1 MDFDQQWLLWALPIA
16 FALGWLA
23 RGWDARQ
30 RRREL
35 EGSQKVLHQGL
46 NFLLNEQ
53 HDKAI
58 DAFIAAVQQD
68 PGTSELHLA
77 LGNLF
82 RRRGEYERAVRVH
95 QHVLGRADLSQA
107 DRDRA
112 QHGLAQDYLK
122 AGLFDR
128 AEAAFQALAGTAF
141 DTESR
146 LALLDLH
153 ERSRDWKAAVA
164 VAEQLEKSG
173 TGSFASR
180 IAHYWCELALEADA
194 AGQHDA
200 ADDALAR
207 AREAAPGDARPL
219 VLAGELAARHD
230 RHGDALRVWNTLM
243 AVRPAAFNLV
253 AQRYATSAQAAGDTA
268 GALIRLQALYE
279 KAPTLEL
286 LQAIAALQP
295 DVDARQGKL
304 LAHLREHLTLAAA
317 QALLAAPGGA
327 AANDS
332 APGATG
338 AGLAA
343 AATVAV
349 RDAVK
354 RAARPLHRYRC
365 AACGFEA
372 EHYFWQCPGCLGWD
386 TYPPQRLEDL

>member
-35 EGSQKVLHQGL
+35 EGSQKVYYQGL

-58 DAFIAAVQQD
+58 DSFIAAVQQD
-68 PGTSELHLA
+68 PDTSELHLA

-95 QHVLGRADLSQA
+95 QHVLGRADLPKS

-128 AEAAFQALAGTAF
+128 AEAAYQALAGTSF

-164 VAEQLEKSG
+164 IAEQLEKSG
-173 TGSFASR
+173 AGSFASR
-180 IAHYWCELALEADA
+180 IAHYQCELALEADA
-194 AGQHDA
+194 ARQPEA
-200 ADDALAR
+200 AADALAH
-207 AREAAPGDARPL
+207 ARETAPADARPL
-219 VLAGELAARHD
+219 VLSGEQAAAR
-230 RHGDALRVWNTLM
+230 GDHAEALRFWNTLM
-243 AVRPAAFNLV
+243 VVRPAAFNLV
-253 AQRYATSAQAAGDTA
+253 AKRYAASARATGDAA
-268 GALIRLQALYE
+268 GALVRLQALYD
-279 KAPTLEL
+279 KTPTLEL
-286 LQAIAALQP
+286 LETIASLQP
-295 DVDARQGKL
+295 DDSTRRDQL
-304 LAHLREHLTLAAA
+304 LAHLRDHPTLAAA
-317 QALLAAPGGA
+317 QALLATEPTPQT
-327 AANDS
+327 S
-332 APGATG
+332 AGSALLDIG
-338 AGLAA
+338 EIA
-343 AATVAV
+343 AV
-349 RDAVK
+349 RDAVR

>member
-23 RGWDARQ
+23 RVWDQRQ
-30 RRREL
+30 RRRDL
-35 EGSQKVLHQGL
+35 EGSQKVYYQGL

-58 DAFIAAVQQD
+58 DSFIAAVQQD
-68 PGTSELHLA
+68 PDTSELHLA

-95 QHVLGRADLSQA
+95 QHVLGRADLPKS

-128 AEAAFQALAGTAF
+128 AEAAFEALAGTSF

-153 ERSRDWKAAVA
+153 ERSRDWKAAVG

-173 TGSFASR
+173 AGSFASR
-180 IAHYWCELALEADA
+180 IAHYWCELALEADVA
-194 AGQHDA
+194 RQPEVA
-200 ADDALAR
+200 ADALTR
-207 AREAAPGDARPL
+207 ARDVAPSDARPL
-219 VLAGELAARHD
+219 VLSGEQAAAR
-230 RHGDALRVWNTLM
+230 GDHAAALRFWNTLM
-243 AVRPAAFNLV
+243 TARPAAFNLV
-253 AQRYATSAQAAGDTA
+253 ARRYAASARATGDAA
-268 GALIRLQALYE
+268 GALARLQALYE
-279 KAPTLEL
+279 KAPTLDL
-286 LQAIAALQP
+286 LETVASLQP
-295 DVDARQGKL
+295 DNSAKESRL
-304 LAHLREHLTLAAA
+304 LSHLREHPTLAAA
-317 QALLAAPGGA
+317 QSLLAQRDPAAPLGA
-327 AANDS
+327 AEA
-332 APGATG
+332 GAVG
-338 AGLAA
+338 D
-343 AATVAV
+343 AV
-349 RDAVK
+349 R

>member
-35 EGSQKVLHQGL
+35 EGSQKVYYQGL

-68 PGTSELHLA
+68 PDTSELHLA

-95 QHVLGRADLSQA
+95 QHVLGRADLPKS

-128 AEAAFQALAGTAF
+128 AEAAYQALAGTSF

-153 ERSRDWKAAVA
+153 ERSRDWKAAVG
-164 VAEQLEKSG
+164 VAEQLETSG
-173 TGSFASR
+173 AGSFASR

-194 AGQHDA
+194 ARQPEA
-200 ADDALAR
+200 AADALAHAR
-207 AREAAPGDARPL
+207 AAAPGDARPL
-219 VLAGELAARHD
+219 VLAGEQAAAR
-230 RHGDALRVWNTLM
+230 GDHAEALRLWNTLM

-253 AQRYATSAQAAGDTA
+253 AGRYAASARANGDVA
-268 GALIRLQALYE
+268 GALARLQALYE
-279 KAPTLEL
+279 KTPTLDL
-286 LQAIAALQP
+286 LETLASLQP
-295 DVDARQGKL
+295 DDDARRDKL
-304 LAHLREHLTLAAA
+304 LAHLRDHPTLAAA
-317 QALLAAPGGA
+317 QAMLAVAPASPESTAAGGLGTVEA
-327 AANDS
+327 A
-332 APGATG
+332 
-338 AGLAA
+338 
-343 AATVAV
+343 AV
-349 RDAVK
+349 RDAVR

>member
-23 RGWDARQ
+23 RVWDQRQ
-30 RRREL
+30 RRRDL
-35 EGSQKVLHQGL
+35 EGSQKVYYQGL

-58 DAFIAAVQQD
+58 DSFIAAVQQD
-68 PGTSELHLA
+68 PDTSELHLA

-95 QHVLGRADLSQA
+95 QHVLGRADLPKS

-128 AEAAFQALAGTAF
+128 AEAAFEALAGTSF

-153 ERSRDWKAAVA
+153 ERSRDWKAAVG
-164 VAEQLEKSG
+164 VAEELEKSG
-173 TGSFASR
+173 AGSFASR
-180 IAHYWCELALEADA
+180 IAHYCCELALEADA
-194 AGQHDA
+194 ARQPEVA
-200 ADDALAR
+200 ADALTR
-207 AREAAPGDARPL
+207 ARDVASSDARPL
-219 VLAGELAARHD
+219 VLSGEQAAAR
-230 RHGDALRVWNTLM
+230 GDHAAALRFWNTLM
-243 AVRPAAFNLV
+243 TARPAAFNLV
-253 AQRYATSAQAAGDTA
+253 ARRYAASARATGDAA
-268 GALIRLQALYE
+268 GALARLQALYE
-279 KAPTLEL
+279 KAPTLDL
-286 LQAIAALQP
+286 LETVASLQP
-295 DVDARQGKL
+295 DDSAKESRL
-304 LAHLREHLTLAAA
+304 LSHLREHPTLAAA
-317 QALLAAPGGA
+317 QSLLAQRDPAAPLGA
-327 AANDS
+327 AEA
-332 APGATG
+332 GAVG
-338 AGLAA
+338 D
-343 AATVAV
+343 AV
-349 RDAVK
+349 R